1 MNLSG
6 SECSSGCQ
14 SGWTTYF
21 DQKSN
26 SEDQYNSRFH
36 GEDHRG
42 KMGFCS
48 EEDEDLSMVSDASS
62 GPPHFRGGLEDEEEE
77 EEEEYLYKGKQK
89 RKSTE
94 IWGDKEQRCYLDDTA
109 SSPALSFPFKENTAS
124 MENNVPGV
132 SEKHLK
138 GKSVLGKH
146 FGFLKSSKSGKAASV
161 KSGGM
166 KGRK

>member
-26 SEDQYNSRFH
+26 SEDQYNSRFL
-36 GEDHRG
+36 GEDQRG

-62 GPPHFRGGLEDEEEE
+62 GPPHFR
-77 EEEEYLYKGKQK
+77 GKQK

-138 GKSVLGKH
+138 DKSVLGKH

>member
-21 DQKSN
+21 DQNSN
-26 SEDQYNSRFH
+26 SEDQFNSRFH

-42 KMGFCS
+42 GKMGFCS
-48 EEDEDLSMVSDASS
+48 EDEDLSMVSDASS
-62 GPPHFRGGLEDEEEE
+62 GPPHFRGGE

-94 IWGDKEQRCYLDDTA
+94 IWGDKQERCYLDDTA

-124 MENNVPGV
+124 METNVPGV

-146 FGFLKSSKSGKAASV
+146 FGFLKSSKSGKAASL